1 VIAAASSQAPV
12 EASGE
17 GVRLRALVK
26 SFRGPHGP
34 IRAVRGIDV
43 QIAPGE
49 TVALL
54 GPPSHVALGGRP
66 WPATAWVVIVAWT
79 AALSALAIRAYRR
92 DTGRA

>member
-1 VIAAASSQAPV
+1 M
-12 EASGE
+12 
-17 GVRLRALVK
+17 
-26 SFRGPHGP
+26 
-34 IRAVRGIDV
+34 

-54 GPPSHVALGGRP
+54 GPSGHVALGGRP

-79 AALSALAIRAYRR
+79 GCAERARDRAYRR

>member
-1 VIAAASSQAPV
+1 
-12 EASGE
+12 
-17 GVRLRALVK
+17 
-26 SFRGPHGP
+26 
-34 IRAVRGIDV
+34 V

-54 GPPSHVALGGRP
+54 GPTSHVALGGRP

-79 AALSALAIRAYRR
+79 AALSVLAIRAYRR